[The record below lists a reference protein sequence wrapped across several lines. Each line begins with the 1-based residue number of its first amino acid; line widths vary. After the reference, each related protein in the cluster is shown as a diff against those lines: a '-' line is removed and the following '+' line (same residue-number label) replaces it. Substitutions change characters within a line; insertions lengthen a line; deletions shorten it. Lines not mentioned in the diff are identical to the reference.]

1 MAKEPA
7 LRRGEHRP
15 CVALQETVC
24 EMTERIADLN
34 RQEDELEAEAARH
47 RSDLRL
53 LGWSIQQLDALSGIP
68 DTGAAL
74 EEIERNRRRS
84 ALLHNFNRA
93 FRRDRAPRL
102 AIDVTIEGIRTAA
115 RVEVE
120 KLRVEERQ
128 IANQFHRASRQL
140 RDIPM
145 ERRDAERILAE
156 AGRLAEKERCD
167 PNFVQRFCG

>member
-1 MAKEPA
+1 MAKGPG

-24 EMTERIADLN
+24 EMTRKIADLN
-34 RQEDELEAEAARH
+34 SEEDRLEGYAAQL

-53 LGWSIQQLDALSGIP
+53 LGWSIQQLDALSRIP

-74 EEIERNRRRS
+74 DEIERNRRRN
-84 ALLHNFNRA
+84 ALLRNFNRA
-93 FRRDRAPRL
+93 FRLGRTPRL
-102 AIDVTIEGIRTAA
+102 AVDVTIEGIRIAS
-115 RVEVE
+115 RIEVE
-120 KLRVEERQ
+120 KLRRLE
-128 IANQFHRASRQL
+128 ADRAEDYRTVSRRL
-140 RDIPM
+140 RDIPG

-156 AGRLAEKERCD
+156 AGRRAEKERCD

>member
-1 MAKEPA
+1 MAKGQA

-24 EMTERIADLN
+24 AMTKKIAELN
-34 RQEDELEAEAARH
+34 RQEGELEDDVAQFQ
-47 RSDLRL
+47 SDLRL
-53 LGWSIQQLDALSGIP
+53 LGWSIEQLDALSRIP

-74 EEIERNRRRS
+74 DEIERNRRRN
-84 ALLHNFNRA
+84 ALLRNFNRA
-93 FRRDRAPRL
+93 FRRGRAPRL
-102 AIDVTIEGIRTAA
+102 AVDVTIEGIRTAA

-140 RDIPM
+140 RGIPG
-145 ERRDAERILAE
+145 ERRDAERILTE
-156 AGRLAEKERCD
+156 AGRRAEKERCD
-167 PNFVQRFCG
+167 PDFVQRFCG